1 MITSIMLKRFLRLP
15 RGFLVALF
23 FFGGLGALYCLI
35 MPKAP
40 KALAEPAEPSA
51 VTVVAAEVIL
61 EINRFEDDG
70 GKQYL

>member
-1 MITSIMLKRFLRLP
+1 MITLIMLKRLLSSP
-15 RGFLVALF
+15 GGLLTALF
-23 FFGGLGALYCLI
+23 FFGGLGALYSLI

-40 KALAEPAEPSA
+40 KALADPAEPSA
-51 VTVVAAEVIL
+51 VNVVAAEVIL

>member
-1 MITSIMLKRFLRLP
+1 MITLIMLKRFLSLP

-23 FFGGLGALYCLI
+23 FFGGLGAFYCLV
-35 MPKAP
+35 MPKTP
-40 KALAEPAEPSA
+40 KALADQAERSA
-51 VTVVAAEVIL
+51 VNVVAAEVIL